1 VQLFGALL
9 VHTGETLAR
18 CFDRKRFVEFQVFL
32 RMLFGSVWCRRIRS
46 LHLILDNGSTHGP
59 QRLPAWIRT
68 LDLPF
73 SVRLHWLPVNASW
86 LDQIEIVFS
95 ELQRKVLTPNDFSS
109 THQVRR
115 SILELLRRAQPTRS
129 TDPMDLHLPK
139 AHGEIPSSAEGWPPS
154 AKNPE
159 RIHDPVYLA
168 AGLRAGEPGP
178 ARRAARMERQFDLV
192 VVGTGVTSSVA
203 SRCREARWSH
213 RRPRSWKGSPRRI
226 GNAL

>member
-32 RMLFGSVWCRRIRS
+32 RTLFGSVWCRRIRS

-109 THQVRR
+109 TNQVRR
-115 SILELLRRAQPTRS
+115 SILSFFAERNQRARPIQWTYTSQKLMARFRAQRRLAAVGS
-129 TDPMDLHLPK
+129 
-139 AHGEIPSSAEGWPPS
+139 
-154 AKNPE
+154 NPE

-168 AGLRAGEPGP
+168 RT
-178 ARRAARMERQFDLV
+178 R
-192 VVGTGVTSSVA
+192 T
-203 SRCREARWSH
+203 
-213 RRPRSWKGSPRRI
+213 
-226 GNAL
+226 